1 MAELIVSLDIDKK
14 EKAEKLV
21 ETLGSYVE
29 HYKVGAVPFMA
40 FGMDIVRYLEK
51 HRKKLFFDLKFFD
64 IPNTVEHAVYHVCC
78 LMKPELLTVHISGSI
93 EMLKAAISG
102 RDKSG
107 SKTKIIG
114 VTVLT
119 SLCQKDLELTGIN
132 SSVDSQVLRLAQM
145 AYDTGI
151 DGIVCSVR
159 ELEFLRRRF
168 PENFLMV
175 CPGIRLGNSDD
186 DQKRIATVAQAVKA
200 GADYLVVGRP
210 VIESKNPK
218 EVVEIIKKQIKE
230 NEKKQNP

>member
-1 MAELIVSLDIDKK
+1 MSELIVSLDIDKR

-21 ETLGSYVE
+21 ETLGSSVE
-29 HYKVGAVPFMA
+29 IYKVGAIPIMA

-51 HRKKLFFDLKFFD
+51 QKKKIFLDLKFFD
-64 IPNTVEHAVYHVCC
+64 IPNTVEHAVYHACC
-78 LMKPELLTVHISGSI
+78 MMKPLLLTVHISGSI

-102 RDKSG
+102 RDRSS

-119 SLCQKDLELTGIN
+119 SLCQKDLELTGIT
-132 SSVDSQVLRLAQM
+132 SSIDSHVLRLAQI
-145 AYDTGI
+145 AYETKI

-159 ELEFLRRRF
+159 ELEFLRKRF

-175 CPGIRLGNSDD
+175 CPGIRPSVSQD
-186 DQKRIATVAQAVKA
+186 DQKRVATVAQAVKA

-218 EVVEIIKKQIKE
+218 EVVEMMKKQIKE
-230 NEKKQNP
+230 NEPQKNP